1 MRSYSSLFPD
11 ERRRKGDRRVT
22 LRAIQSKCST
32 MHILGLVAGIT
43 SSRQACLGNIF
54 LAMAIMATSLCMGSR
69 KGKPGLFI
77 MIERNFL
84 PAIRRMAALAGRSQ
98 AANMRV
104 VGPMAIDTS
113 Y

>member
-11 ERRRKGDRRVT
+11 ERRRKSDRRVT

-32 MHILGLVAGIT
+32 MHILSLVAGIT
-43 SSRQACLGNIF
+43 SSRQACLSNIF
-54 LAMAIMATSLCMGSR
+54 LPMAIMTTSLRMGAS
-69 KGKPGLFI
+69 KGKPGLSI
-77 MIERNFL
+77 MIERGFL

-98 AANMRV
+98 AAIMRV
-104 VGPMAIDTS
+104 VGPVAINTS